1 MWICKLLLV
10 LENCP
15 SLAQL
20 AWESAMRQEY
30 SQVMSEDLSSGK
42 CVCSNKCFARTLQ
55 HPRAWS
61 TSVDLFFR
69 TKSSATWNAWFVF
82 NHAAMLSTI
91 LPDKRSAATH
101 DTYAQYAPIPS
112 PQGFTRTFNH
122 TNDFSWYSL
131 FRRSKNMMF
140 SSYYTLKLVERVRM
154 MQDNQTL
161 HGSHSTYI
169 YIYRLLP
176 VQETAALRLTFSKS
190 WRRFRTPALATR
202 PRIINT
208 WCGMESETWRVASK
222 SSSSAFNWKILE
234 GCTGTQLIGVPEVTW
249 MTCSS

>member
-1 MWICKLLLV
+1 M
-10 LENCP
+10 
-15 SLAQL
+15 
-20 AWESAMRQEY
+20 
-30 SQVMSEDLSSGK
+30 
-42 CVCSNKCFARTLQ
+42 
-55 HPRAWS
+55 
-61 TSVDLFFR
+61 FR
-69 TKSSATWNAWFVF
+69 TDTAAPKGLVDICGFVLSDQVQCDLKRLVCTILPV

-91 LPDKRSAATH
+91 LPDKRSASTH
-101 DTYAQYAPIPS
+101 GTYAQYAPIPS

-122 TNDFSWYSL
+122 TKDFSWYSL

-140 SSYYTLKLVERVRM
+140 SSYYTLKPVERIRM

-169 YIYRLLP
+169 DRLLP

-234 GCTGTQLIGVPEVTW
+234 GSTG
-249 MTCSS
+249 S